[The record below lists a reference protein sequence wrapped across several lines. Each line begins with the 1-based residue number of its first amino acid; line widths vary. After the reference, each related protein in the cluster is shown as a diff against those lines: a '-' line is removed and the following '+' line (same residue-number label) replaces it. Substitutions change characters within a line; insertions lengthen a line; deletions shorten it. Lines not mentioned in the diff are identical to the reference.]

1 MVGASPFGSR
11 LLSALATLA
20 FAATASAAP
29 PAGEITS
36 ITPGYINAN
45 VEATID
51 PGGAEKNICWAFQ
64 YGNKHQIDES
74 ENPWEEEWQG
84 VNYECFWA
92 EKDEPKA
99 VSVYAEHLPGG
110 GAFYGKI
117 YVSDGVNEP
126 IYSPKFAFTLKP
138 VNSPATTVDEI
149 TEVTATTATF
159 TGSISANAPH
169 PASEMTDEEK
179 QAYRTSWE
187 FRCEPGCNVF
197 EWGPRRAQ
205 GNGSEVNAGNSD
217 LVTPFRRSGGKP
229 TTWKLT
235 GSTRSISVPSTPTS
249 SYYDFLTK
257 DGKLTFKTLP
267 LPPKVDYLTSAP
279 VNAVRETS
287 ARLVGLVDKKN
298 SPLTE
303 CYFESARPPPTGRRL
318 PVRAAAAPRWSR
330 ATSSNSNPA
339 RNTTCAW
346 SPANSGGVRYRRRPH
361 LQNPGSG

>member
-1 MVGASPFGSR
+1 MRQAGGLGRILRAAHAKTAAPADGSGAPHGRRFALR
-11 LLSALATLA
+11 LAFLSALATLA

-159 TGSISANAPH
+159 AGTIS
-169 PASEMTDEEK
+169 
-179 QAYRTSWE
+179 RT
-187 FRCEPGCNVF
+187 RRTR
-197 EWGPRRAQ
+197 PR
-205 GNGSEVNAGNSD
+205 
-217 LVTPFRRSGGKP
+217 K
-229 TTWKLT
+229 
-235 GSTRSISVPSTPTS
+235 
-249 SYYDFLTK
+249 
-257 DGKLTFKTLP
+257 
-267 LPPKVDYLTSAP
+267 
-279 VNAVRETS
+279 
-287 ARLVGLVDKKN
+287 
-298 SPLTE
+298 
-303 CYFESARPPPTGRRL
+303 
-318 PVRAAAAPRWSR
+318 
-330 ATSSNSNPA
+330 
-339 RNTTCAW
+339 
-346 SPANSGGVRYRRRPH
+346 
-361 LQNPGSG
+361 